1 MNIRL
6 LQLFMVALAI
16 IAITSSYG
24 ISRESSKKYMWGKVI
39 SIQDGDTIVIE
50 DDNGKRRRVQLAYID
65 APDMNPK
72 TRTKQ
77 PLHDESV
84 KYLTGLLINKEIII
98 ESFGVD
104 KFSRIKGM
112 VFLNKLNVNQEMV
125 TRGFA
130 EIYHPVRKNP
140 RSYIKEYTD
149 KFQEAEKFA
158 KERKIG
164 IWGDADY
171 VSPYQFRRKNK

>member
-1 MNIRL
+1 M
-6 LQLFMVALAI
+6 LAMA
-16 IAITSSYG
+16 IAIVTSGYG
-24 ISRESSKKYMWGKVI
+24 ISQGSSKNYIWGKVT

-72 TRTKQ
+72 TRKKQ
-77 PLHDESV
+77 PLHDKSV
-84 KYLTGLLINKEIII
+84 KYLTNLLINKEIII

-112 VFLNKLNVNQEMV
+112 VFLNKMNVNREMIV
-125 TRGFA
+125 QGLA

-140 RSYIKEYTD
+140 GAYIKEYTD

-158 KERKIG
+158 KKQKIG

-171 VSPYQFRRKNK
+171 FSPYQFRRKNK